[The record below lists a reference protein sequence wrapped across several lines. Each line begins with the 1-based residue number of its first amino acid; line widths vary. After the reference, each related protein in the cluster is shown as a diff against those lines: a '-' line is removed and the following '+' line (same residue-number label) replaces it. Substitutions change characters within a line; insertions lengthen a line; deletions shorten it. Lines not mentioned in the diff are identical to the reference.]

1 MVNTINGTVRDE
13 NNLCEETDALYFR
26 RLYNREKEKKILYY
40 IHRYPEVTNNDDN
53 QKDDKHTYINT
64 MNSKGKRRSDVA
76 PRQVKYLR
84 LKGLTLDKNYYFIVY
99 NESDLPFTKDA
110 KIQELIIEHQRDID
124 DNTDESDIEN
134 ASIQIKNEWQEAIL
148 LYKTSKLEIDD

>member
-13 NNLCEETDALYFR
+13 NNLCEENDALYFR

-40 IHRYPEVTNNDDN
+40 IHRYPEVTNNDEN

-84 LKGLTLDKNYYFIVY
+84 LKGLTLDKNYYFRVF

-134 ASIQIKNEWQEAIL
+134 ASIEIINEWQEAIL
-148 LYKTSKLEIDD
+148 LYKTSNLDIDD